1 MAQQVSS
8 PGRSHEPL
16 EQELAA
22 GHTQVTE
29 AVLGAP
35 HLLRVAH
42 PCVPVPQIRAPP
54 WAVSPRRSPLHRS
67 SKARV
72 SKTPYAPA
80 GSSTDPAASSPGSAR
95 RGRHRKSSIDSAL
108 PRLAASSHGPRPQP
122 APEATP
128 HTAPL
133 KSRPEPAPREGSP
146 QPPTSA
152 LPAFTGATPP
162 AHPPLDCAPT
172 RRGF

>member
-16 EQELAA
+16 KQKLTA
-22 GHTQVTE
+22 GHPQATE

-35 HLLRVAH
+35 HFLRDAH

-54 WAVSPRRSPLHRS
+54 SAVSPRRSPLHRS
-67 SKARV
+67 SKTRV
-72 SKTPYAPA
+72 SKTPYALT
-80 GSSTDPAASSPGSAR
+80 GSCTAPAASSPGSAR

-108 PRLAASSHGPRPQP
+108 PRFAASSQGPRPRP

-128 HTAPL
+128 THCSPEVTPRA
-133 KSRPEPAPREGSP
+133 RPRGRLRSP
-146 QPPTSA
+146 QTLFCPPS
-152 LPAFTGATPP
+152 PP
-162 AHPPLDCAPT
+162 GPRPQLIFP
-172 RRGF
+172 